1 MTQFRDLFP
10 SPKPIIGVIHL
21 PALPGY
27 PMSKG
32 IDHAIEKALADLAAL
47 EAGGADGALVEN
59 EYDRPHTV
67 LSAPETTAAM
77 TRVTREVVAA
87 ARRCIVG
94 VEILLNDPTASLA
107 VARATGARFIRTDYF
122 VDPMER
128 PEHGG
133 AMHIDPEGL
142 MSYRARIGAE
152 DVLVLADIQ
161 VKYARMLVPRG
172 LDESARLAREH
183 RADAAIVS
191 GNATGEP
198 PAVADLAL
206 AKQGAGNLPILI
218 GSGTD
223 IANGASLLSV
233 ADGAVVGTSLKLG
246 DHIAVERVKA
256 LVALARGLAPRSAV
270 S

>member
-10 SPKPIIGVIHL
+10 APKPIIGVIHL

-27 PMSKG
+27 PQSKG
-32 IDHAIEKALADLAAL
+32 IDHAVEKALADLAAL
-47 EAGGADGALVEN
+47 EAGGADGVLVEN

-87 ARRCIVG
+87 ARRCVIG
-94 VEILLNDPTASLA
+94 IEILLNDPAASLA
-107 VARATGARFIRTDYF
+107 VARAAGARFIRTDYF

-133 AMHIDPEGL
+133 AMHIDPEGV
-142 MSYRARIGAE
+142 MAYRSRIGADE
-152 DVLVLADIQ
+152 VLVLADIQ
-161 VKYARMLVPRG
+161 VKYARMLVARG

-191 GNATGEP
+191 GNATAEP
-198 PAVADLAL
+198 PTAADLTL
-206 AKQGAGNLPILI
+206 AKRGAGAMPILI
-218 GSGTD
+218 GSGLD
-223 IANGASLLSV
+223 AGNAIDLLSI
-233 ADGAVVGTSLKLG
+233 ADGAIVGSSLKQG
-246 DHIAVERVKA
+246 DYIAAEKVKA
-256 LVALARGLAPRSAV
+256 LVAVARGLAG
-270 S
+270 